1 MSDIANRTARN
12 SIFIIREGLKELRY
26 HASRM
31 RDDEASI
38 DRVIK
43 ESDLL
48 SQTCKKLLNF
58 VDTPEAKARPR
69 SDRTKDGPK
78 INVQHL
84 LKVLGSVESGA
95 CPECGGYVSDA

>member
-1 MSDIANRTARN
+1 MQDIANRTARN

-48 SQTCKKLLNF
+48 SQTCKKLLNY
-58 VDTPEAKARPR
+58 VDAPEAKANVNN
-69 SDRTKDGPK
+69 GPK
-78 INVQHL
+78 IDVQHL
-84 LKVLGSVESGA
+84 LDVLNAVETGTL
-95 CPECGGYVSDA
+95 CDNCGGLRHDT